1 VGAVIRR
8 ASAAGVRVASAA
20 IIWHVAAGE
29 AACAAAAARAAAR
42 DGAIVANGAG
52 VRLRLRATPQN
63 ARAAPQGRPDDAAG
77 TEIMRRHRPTRA
89 CFVRRARSRARARGG
104 VAWRR
109 RARDFLMKPNP
120 RGRRHRRASFG
131 GVRVASAAITLHP
144 PTSRRLARRG
154 VARTA
159 SRGGATVACAAS
171 AREKMRATPL
181 IARPTPRWVRVLS
194 AVH

>member
-8 ASAAGVRVASAA
+8 ASAAGVRVAPAA

-77 TEIMRRHRPTRA
+77 TVIMRRHRPTRA

-120 RGRRHRRASFG
+120 RGRRHSPRELWRRARCFG
-131 GVRVASAAITLHP
+131 GHNFAPADVAAAGAAG
-144 PTSRRLARRG
+144 SGANG
-154 VARTA
+154 VARL
-159 SRGGATVACAAS
+159 RGRR
-171 AREKMRATPL
+171 ARCQRA
-181 IARPTPRWVRVLS
+181 
-194 AVH
+194 